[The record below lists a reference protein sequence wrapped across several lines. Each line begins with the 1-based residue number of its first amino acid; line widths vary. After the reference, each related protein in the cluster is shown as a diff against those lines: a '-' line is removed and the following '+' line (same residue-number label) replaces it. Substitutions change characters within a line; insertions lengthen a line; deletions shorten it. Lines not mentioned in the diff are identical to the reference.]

1 MNTRALISAL
11 ASILT
16 LGSAAHAQDN
26 TGIVGPLPPLA
37 PAPNCYKVQ
46 ANNTCVIVGP
56 HIVDFERPHYNVLD
70 LNGAWAD
77 MNGNTLYIYFYADP
91 QYAAGYTI
99 AVDLSLVN
107 RPDGFGYM
115 SDAETLSIYY
125 PDDRDYTGKV
135 ENNGTSI
142 RWSNNTVWTKR

>member
-1 MNTRALISAL
+1 MNTRALIPAFASLLSLSA
-11 ASILT
+11 
-16 LGSAAHAQDN
+16 AAHAQDN

-37 PAPNCYKVQ
+37 PAPACYKVQ
-46 ANNTCVIVGP
+46 QNNTCVLVGP
-56 HIVDFERPHYNVLD
+56 HIVDYEHPHYNVLD

-77 MNGNTLYIYFYADP
+77 MNNNVLYIYFYADP
-91 QYAAGYTI
+91 QYSAGYTI

-115 SDAETLSIYY
+115 SDPETMSIVF

-135 ENNGTSI
+135 EDNGTTI